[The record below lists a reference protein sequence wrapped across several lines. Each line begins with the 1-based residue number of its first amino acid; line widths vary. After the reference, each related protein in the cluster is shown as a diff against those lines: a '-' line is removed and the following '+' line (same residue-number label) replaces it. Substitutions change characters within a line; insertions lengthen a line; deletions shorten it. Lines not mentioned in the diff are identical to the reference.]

1 MWGERRR
8 LLSKCRTDPA
18 ASTVLHSNGV
28 HYLHVPR
35 PMTRTLMPADELMQR
50 VAQGDKAAFAQ
61 FYDDTS
67 TLVYSVVRRVLRDP
81 SQSEEVTQD
90 IYLEAWRTAARYEA
104 ATASATTWIV
114 TMAHRRAI
122 DRVRSSQASRDRD
135 FKVGVRDLAH
145 EFDHVSEEVEIRSDF
160 ARAKEALT
168 ALTAL
173 QREIVSLVYF
183 DGYTQSELAERMQ
196 IPLSTIKTRLRDG
209 LIRMR
214 AEMTSTA

>member
-1 MWGERRR
+1 
-8 LLSKCRTDPA
+8 
-18 ASTVLHSNGV
+18 
-28 HYLHVPR
+28 
-35 PMTRTLMPADELMQR
+35 MTRTLMPADELMQR

-160 ARAKEALT
+160 ARAKEALA

-214 AEMTSTA
+214 AEMTATA